1 MIQDVDLNIS
11 EEFIEENKLFIPKE
25 LHRKGGPYNKNERLE
40 RRNEVYRL
48 HFEYGYSAL
57 KISKI
62 MKINRNTING
72 DIDYWYFKIATNY
85 SVLNPEYTVII
96 TLQRFEIQ
104 RSRLR
109 EQLDKTISSYQERL
123 AIERM
128 IYEIDSK
135 VLQTHQRL
143 TDSTRRVME
152 VSTQKL
158 NSWLKKNKKGNRY
171 MNLFEWFAVSEKA
184 HEKINRIINEDKKTR
199 QGKAVHE

>member
-1 MIQDVDLNIS
+1 MTQDVDLNIS
-11 EEFIEENKLFIPKE
+11 KEFIEENKLFIPKE

-40 RRNEVYRL
+40 RRNEVHRL
-48 HFEYGYSAL
+48 HFEYGYSAV

-72 DIDYWYFKIATNY
+72 DIDYWYSKIITNNSIY
-85 SVLNPEYTVII
+85 NPEYAVII

-135 VLQTHQRL
+135 ILQIYQRL
-143 TDSTRRVME
+143 TDSTRRVMDI
-152 VSTQKL
+152 STQRL
-158 NSWLKKNKKGNRY
+158 NNWMKENKKPDRY
-171 MNLFEWFAVSEKA
+171 MSLFDKIIVSEKA
-184 HEKINRIINEDKKTR
+184 REKINKIIDEDKKKR
-199 QGKAVHE
+199 KNL